1 MNVHIWLLRR
11 NFSVR
16 WITCCSIR
24 RSWNVSCR
32 RASSCLLQRKLKTT
46 SFLRSSINHFKYC
59 YLPITSLAVLLWI
72 HSLLGSWL
80 GPAMTLQPL
89 EVLAC
94 FPLMHT
100 PEGQQY
106 YCYLSMPE
114 WSRTLNLFGWRW
126 CCFFDLVKVTVF
138 SALADSLSVGNAST
152 GRNSDTFRRR
162 GDLSIC
168 CIHLSELVGGHTFTC
183 NWEQELHK

>member
-1 MNVHIWLLRR
+1 MKAPKLTETCGLGSTYTVWFVLPWVCNWQPCNSKKFVSLPDNGSSRHESAYMIAEKI
-11 NFSVR
+11 FSVP

-46 SFLRSSINHFKYC
+46 SFLRSSINLSKYC
-59 YLPITSLAVLLWI
+59 DLPVTSLAVLFWI
-72 HSLLGSWL
+72 HSLLGSWI

-106 YCYLSMPE
+106 YCYLPMPG
-114 WSRTLNLFGWRW
+114 WSRSPNLSGWRW
-126 CCFFDLVKVTVF
+126 CCFFT
-138 SALADSLSVGNAST
+138 
-152 GRNSDTFRRR
+152 
-162 GDLSIC
+162 
-168 CIHLSELVGGHTFTC
+168 
-183 NWEQELHK
+183 